1 VLQAGC
7 ELDSLA
13 FIERNTPNLIIDNF
27 SSFYLNRIAVFKYAN
42 HVLDME
48 KSVRK
53 RFLETPLTN
62 GGKPVTHYR
71 FADSKAEPGIQIAD
85 VIVGVLGKM
94 HSYLIETPREEV
106 AAARASLTGTSLQN
120 ADLLRDLIDTSDATN
135 VAFLHHITS
144 VHDLEKLDLLL
155 RFRDGFYAT

>member
-1 VLQAGC
+1 MRRPICLI
-7 ELDSLA
+7 DS
-13 FIERNTPNLIIDNF
+13 F
-27 SSFYLNRIAVFKYAN
+27 SGFYLNRLAVFKYSN

-48 KSVRK
+48 ESVRD
-53 RFLETPLTN
+53 RFLEIPLAS

-94 HSYLIETPREEV
+94 HSYLIETPQDEI

-120 ADLLRDLIDTSDATN
+120 AKLLRDLIDVSDAAN
-135 VAFLHHITS
+135 IAFFHHITS
-144 VHDLEKLDLLL
+144 AHDLEKLDLFL
-155 RFRDGFYAT
+155 RFRHGSYAI